1 MVHKAV
7 LGMTEL
13 QFQRRNFELSSDE
26 ALLED
31 QKDPEEQEQE
41 SHFSAR
47 EAQDGAQGST
57 HRDNDLPRYSSQ
69 HETKFVCEISLCYF
83 ISSSKAL
90 PEGASPTFYS
100 LTQGPEGPLPQEL
113 RALHGLLS
121 WERGLAGG
129 NNTRYK
135 GTLKQNLFPN
145 TRQHSP

>member
-47 EAQDGAQGST
+47 QAQDGAQGST
-57 HRDNDLPRYSSQ
+57 HRANDLPRYSSQ
-69 HETKFVCEISLCYF
+69 HETNFVCEISPVCF

-90 PEGASPTFYS
+90 LEATHP
-100 LTQGPEGPLPQEL
+100 
-113 RALHGLLS
+113 
-121 WERGLAGG
+121 
-129 NNTRYK
+129 
-135 GTLKQNLFPN
+135 LFPHPRSWRTTA
-145 TRQHSP
+145 TRAACPAQPPQLGKGVGRRQ